1 VIVAGDEVVFVME
14 QFAVMA
20 DFHAIELLVVAGVD
34 GVNRA
39 LLHLVH
45 HIFILILAR
54 PVPVLENVLEAQ
66 VLSLLEMYV
75 LADEAVSGL
84 AGSIVVL
91 EERVLP
97 QLIYAR
103 ELLLADDEG
112 LDAHGLLEVEM
123 ELDLPFLPLHAVEF
137 GH

>member
-1 VIVAGDEVVFVME
+1 MIVAGDEVVFVME

-112 LDAHGLLEVEM
+112 LDAHCLLEVEM
-123 ELDLPFLPLHAVEF
+123 ELDLPFLPLHAV
-137 GH
+137 